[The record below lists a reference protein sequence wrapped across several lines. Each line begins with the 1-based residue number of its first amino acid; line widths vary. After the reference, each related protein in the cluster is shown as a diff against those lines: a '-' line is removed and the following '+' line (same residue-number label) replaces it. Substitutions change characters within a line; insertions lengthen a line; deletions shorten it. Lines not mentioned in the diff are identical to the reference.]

1 MNESGHNRKILKKKS
16 NKRIIVINTVKEAA
30 NTRIKSKDVG
40 ISSRKDSTVVRIG
53 QECFEQPINSLQN
66 MEERG

>member
-1 MNESGHNRKILKKKS
+1 MNRDTMAKFGGKKS
-16 NKRIIVINTVKEAA
+16 KKRIIVINTVKEAP

-53 QECFEQPINSLQN
+53 QECFEQPINSLQK

>member
-16 NKRIIVINTVKEAA
+16 KKRIIVINTVKEAA

-40 ISSRKDSTVVRIG
+40 ERDIEQKRQHSR
-53 QECFEQPINSLQN
+53 
-66 MEERG
+66 